1 MYSSFTRPHPPRPIP
16 GVMLGTIVF
25 IHLGLV
31 PAFSAPDWAASLYI
45 APRIG

>member
-1 MYSSFTRPHPPRPIP
+1 MGGIRRCGCLALLP
-16 GVMLGTIVF
+16 GTIVF

-31 PAFSAPDWAASLYI
+31 PAFFPPGLLASLYI